1 MSLFFQRWR
10 SQVSN
15 SDALH
20 TIDECCSTYMV
31 LYVELSQ
38 KGRAETDIELT
49 VVDQPFH
56 CLIIFVG
63 YVFTSKDHIRPYL
76 ENAETGPSI
85 QWAKA
90 QGNNNPSPNLHKN
103 ITHLHEIKQ

>member
-1 MSLFFQRWR
+1 MLYILLMS
-10 SQVSN
+10 
-15 SDALH
+15 AAAH
-20 TIDECCSTYMV
+20 TWFYTWSC
-31 LYVELSQ
+31 LK

-90 QGNNNPSPNLHKN
+90 QGNNNPSPRLHKN
-103 ITHLHEIKQ
+103 IAHLHEIKQ